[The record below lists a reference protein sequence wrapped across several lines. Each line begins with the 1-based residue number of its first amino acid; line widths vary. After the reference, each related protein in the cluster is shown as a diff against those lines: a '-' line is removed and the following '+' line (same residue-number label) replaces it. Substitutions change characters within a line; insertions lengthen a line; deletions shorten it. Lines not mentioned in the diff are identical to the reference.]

1 MWFCLIFLQLL
12 SCVSQKPT
20 VTTKK
25 QITKEGND
33 DGKNEVYREIGRNL
47 AGKLLGY
54 YGKVRDENM
63 VLYINSVGKYLA
75 SSVEGNQTFF
85 FDVLNTDEI
94 NAFACPGGYILVTK
108 GLIKNLNNEAEL
120 SMVLAH
126 EISHITRN
134 HMVRA
139 MEQEEKELPVDSIT
153 ASRQREVTESK
164 LAGSVSRYLMSSGS
178 MASAVVAEGMRKSL
192 GILFDKGLDHE
203 LEWEADRL
211 GQKLA
216 IDSGYEP
223 HSFTNFLKRLQTI
236 NLGKDL
242 KLLSQTHPSPK
253 SRREKLEKE
262 LEILPLQEVVSA
274 LGEERFLKNTRSI
287 RGKVTPIV
295 PVEKTQGL
303 KKTDQKVLQ

>member
-1 MWFCLIFLQLL
+1 MWIYLIFLQLL

-20 VTTKK
+20 ATIKK
-25 QITKEGND
+25 QINKEGEND
-33 DGKNEVYREIGRNL
+33 DKNEIYREIGRNL
-47 AGKLLGY
+47 AGRLLGY

-85 FDVLNTDEI
+85 FDVLNTDVI
-94 NAFACPGGYILVTK
+94 NAFACPGGYILITK

-134 HMVRA
+134 HMIQA
-139 MEQEEKELPVDSIT
+139 MEQEEKELPVDSVT

-164 LAGSVSRYLMSSGS
+164 LASSVSRYLMSSGA
-178 MASAVVAEGMRKSL
+178 MTSAVVAEGMRKSL
-192 GILFDKGLDHE
+192 GILFDKGLDHK
-203 LEWEADRL
+203 LEWEADRI

-223 HSFTNFLKRLQTI
+223 RSFTNFLKRLQMI
-236 NLGKDL
+236 HGKNNL
-242 KLLSQTHPSPK
+242 KLLTQTHPSPK

-262 LEILPLQEVVSA
+262 LENLPLQELVSA
-274 LGEERFLKNTRSI
+274 LGEERFLKNTSSI

-295 PVEKTQGL
+295 PVAKPQSL
-303 KKTDQKVLQ
+303 KKTDQKMLQ